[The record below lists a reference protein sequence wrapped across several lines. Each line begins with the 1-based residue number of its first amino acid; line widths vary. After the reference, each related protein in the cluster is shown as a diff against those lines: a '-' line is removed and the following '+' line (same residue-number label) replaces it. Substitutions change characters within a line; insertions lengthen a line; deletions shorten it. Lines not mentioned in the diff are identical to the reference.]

1 MQLPQAEAERD
12 DCFSDVEEVFS
23 RFRRVIGYRSN
34 TIVNKVIPHTL
45 NTVSTCF

>member
-34 TIVNKVIPHTL
+34 TIVIPHTL